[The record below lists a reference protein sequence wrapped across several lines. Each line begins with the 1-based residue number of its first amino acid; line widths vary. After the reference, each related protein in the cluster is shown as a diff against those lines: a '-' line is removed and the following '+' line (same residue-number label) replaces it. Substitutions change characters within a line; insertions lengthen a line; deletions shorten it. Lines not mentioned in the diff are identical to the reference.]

1 MFRKLVIISFIIG
14 SVISLSAQSY
24 NKNVTVK
31 DTITDRELMIPEDME
46 RNFDQ
51 LLIDWRKDLKPSI
64 TCDYAQTY
72 NTDTHDSVYI
82 NRLYSLPT
90 EMELAFN
97 PIVRSYIDM
106 YTGRRK
112 NSVGYFLGKSHY
124 FFPIFE
130 QALDKYGLPLELKYL
145 PVIESALNP
154 TIVSRA
160 GATGL
165 WQFMMGTGRMYNL
178 EINSLVDERRD
189 PLLSTDAA
197 ARYLRDLHNIYGD
210 WNLVIAAYNCGPGN
224 VNKAIRRSGGA
235 TDYWTIYPYLPRET
249 RGYVPA
255 FIAATY
261 IMNYYKEHNICP
273 NEYDYPHVTDT
284 IEVDKQLHL
293 QQIADVLNISLE
305 EIQQLN
311 PQYKKGVVP
320 GEYKKYLVTL
330 PSHKASDFEV
340 YKDAIYSHRVNELL
354 AHRKVVEPKGTT
366 ADYSSTSK
374 VRHKVRR
381 GETLSTIA
389 SKHRVTVNQ
398 LKRWNGLKST
408 KLRVGQVLA
417 VNKPTPK
424 SKTPV
429 KQQEQTQY
437 YAQNE
442 VKASDSAPQLTQ
454 ASLHVSGPQTEE
466 TSSSNI
472 LSDYFHKQSEE
483 DKSVAQ
489 IEQTEQPQTIT
500 ETAVNSLDIEGE
512 SKSRLAKEAQTIYH
526 KVRIG
531 ETLSLIASKY
541 NVSKEDISSWNKLKS
556 VPKIGQRLVIHL
568 PEQYEEIA
576 ELQSSAEELSQNQNT
591 ALTEAAL
598 TAANS
603 SSFDQYKE
611 AGPVP
616 TVVTLAELEQREA
629 ATAPANKS
637 SNSKKAPKTKSSTVY
652 TVKKGDTLGHIADK
666 FGGRLTSKDIM
677 KANKLR
683 SDKLKIGQ
691 KLRIPR

>member
-1 MFRKLVIISFIIG
+1 MFRKLVIVSFIIG
-14 SVISLSAQSY
+14 SAISLSAQSY

-51 LLIDWRKDLKPSI
+51 LLIEWRKDLKPSI
-64 TCDYAQTY
+64 TCDYKQTY
-72 NTDTHDSVYI
+72 SVNSDIHDSIYI
-82 NRLYSLPT
+82 NRLYSLPS

-106 YTGRRK
+106 YTGRRR
-112 NSVGYFLGKSHY
+112 NSVEYFLGKSHY

-145 PVIESALNP
+145 PIIESALNP

-165 WQFMMGTGRMYNL
+165 WQFMIGTGKMYNL

-197 ARYLRDLHNIYGD
+197 ARYLKDLYNIYGD

-273 NEYDYPHVTDT
+273 SEYDHPHSTDT
-284 IEVDKQLHL
+284 VQVDKYLHL

-305 EIQQLN
+305 EIQNLN

-354 AHRKVVEPKGTT
+354 AHRKVVEPKGATGN
-366 ADYSSTSK
+366 YSGTSK

-429 KQQEQTQY
+429 KQQEQAQY
-437 YAQNE
+437 YAQNQVE
-442 VKASDSAPQLTQ
+442 STTPASQLTQ
-454 ASLHVSGPQTEE
+454 ASLPVSDSQAEE
-466 TSSSNI
+466 SSASNI

-483 DKSVAQ
+483 NTEIAQ
-489 IEQTEQPQTIT
+489 IEEEPQ
-500 ETAVNSLDIEGE
+500 EVKEMVDNSLNIE
-512 SKSRLAKEAQTIYH
+512 SKNRVTKETQTIYH

-541 NVSKEDISSWNKLKS
+541 DVSKEDISSWNKLKA

-568 PEQYEEIA
+568 PEQSEEAPELKSSVEDLNQDIVLA
-576 ELQSSAEELSQNQNT
+576 EV
-591 ALTEAAL
+591 AL

-603 SSFDQYKE
+603 GTFDQYKE
-611 AGPVP
+611 AKPVP
-616 TVVTLAELEQREA
+616 TVATLSELEQREA
-629 ATAPANKS
+629 TVVPANKS
-637 SNSKKAPKTKSSTVY
+637 SNSKKSQKAKSSTVY
-652 TVKKGDTLGHIADK
+652 TVRKGDTLGHIADK

-691 KLRIPR
+691 KLKIPR